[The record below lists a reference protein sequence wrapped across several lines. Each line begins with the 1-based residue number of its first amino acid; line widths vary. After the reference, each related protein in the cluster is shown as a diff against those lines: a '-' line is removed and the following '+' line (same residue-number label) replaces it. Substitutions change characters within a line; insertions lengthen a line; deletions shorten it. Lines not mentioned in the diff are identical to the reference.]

1 MGILTLAVWFKY
13 RKAETSAWAN
23 RMPRWA
29 APGKAAQKRKGG
41 RAAKGGGAARGSE
54 SVRGSKVAKG
64 NDPAGRREAGAKGGF
79 FYVPRPE
86 LLGPFFCPC
95 RLRTGRLALRFIGGG
110 WFFAGCGCAI
120 IAWKNQDGQRRRP
133 AQRALAV
140 RARQAVR
147 RVAAGKGS
155 VT

>member
-1 MGILTLAVWFKY
+1 MGILTLAVWLKY

-29 APGKAAQKRKGG
+29 APGKAAQKGK
-41 RAAKGGGAARGSE
+41 GSE

-86 LLGPFFCPC
+86 LLGPSFCPC
-95 RLRTGRLALRFIGGG
+95 RLRTGWLALRFIG
-110 WFFAGCGCAI
+110 
-120 IAWKNQDGQRRRP
+120 
-133 AQRALAV
+133 
-140 RARQAVR
+140 
-147 RVAAGKGS
+147 AAGFS
-155 VT
+155 RAVVVP